1 MTMTPKKIV
10 VAGALAFVAI
20 PAVLVLAA
28 FRQGSERR
36 GAMTQKFLEWRINEK
51 LGEIKATDA
60 QKQQVMAIEQDL
72 AREGH
77 ALRKGNR
84 DFHKA
89 ILAEL
94 RKDSPDAAQVH
105 ALVNARAETMKAFAD
120 KVADGVLQVHGI
132 LTADQR
138 AQVLKEFDRMA
149 RHIEHE

>member
-1 MTMTPKKIV
+1 MTREKIF

-28 FRQGSERR
+28 FRQIPAHR
-36 GAMTQKFLEWRINEK
+36 GQMMEKFLEWRINEK
-51 LGEIKATDA
+51 LVEVKATDA
-60 QKQQVMAIEQDL
+60 QKQQVTAIEQDL
-72 AREGH
+72 VQQGH

-84 DFHKA
+84 DFRKA

-94 RKDSPDAAQVH
+94 QKDSPDPAQIH
-105 ALVNARAETMKAFAD
+105 ALVNARAETLKAFAD

-138 AQVLKEFDRMA
+138 AQLLKGFNDHLA
-149 RHIEHE
+149 RHAEHE